1 MQTKS
6 RLRMIFRYSRL
17 RYQDE
22 SCDRVLY
29 NGDYNSAFAL
39 YCMEGNGVGPR
50 TA

>member
-17 RYQDE
+17 SIKTRG
-22 SCDRVLY
+22 CDRVLY
-29 NGDYNSAFAL
+29 NGDDNSAFAL
-39 YCMEGNGVGPR
+39 YCMESNGVGPR